1 MIDVVRNVLFFVAT
15 VATFETFRALQ
26 TRTRKVW
33 QNPLLFSFVVLGAAL
48 VVGKVDMRDY
58 REATS
63 PLAILVGPSVVAL
76 GLALD
81 ARFDAL
87 RAHAK
92 VGVVALGVGAGSAVG
107 LARIFGASRAICVS
121 LAPKSATTAIAA
133 PVSERLG
140 GDPSLTAVVVILI
153 GVFGALV
160 GPALLRAIGVRNRYA
175 FGLAL
180 GAAAHLVGTSRAKEE
195 GPVEESASAAAMVV
209 HGVLTAG
216 FAWVLRIIDGASST
230 LYSLQLVKYTVNA
243 TGSTLSAIASA
254 AAQGA
259 EEAGRDGTRAGRPL
273 LPGGAVHH
281 SVRGRRSI
289 RVWRV

>member
-1 MIDVVRNVLFFVAT
+1 MTDVVRNVLFFVAT
-15 VATFETFRALQ
+15 VATFEAFRALQ

-92 VGVVALGVGAGSAVG
+92 VVVVALGAGAAVGAGSAVG

-216 FAWVLRIIDGASST
+216 FAWVA
-230 LYSLQLVKYTVNA
+230 VKLFA
-243 TGSTLSAIASA
+243 PS
-254 AAQGA
+254 
-259 EEAGRDGTRAGRPL
+259 
-273 LPGGAVHH
+273 
-281 SVRGRRSI
+281 
-289 RVWRV
+289 